1 MCHSCHSF
9 CVVVV
14 GGSDVGVVYIVA
26 GVAVV
31 AGGVVM
37 VIFVVEAD
45 EKNVKAGK
53 GRTVDFSFELT
64 EAAKNDRVIT
74 LLPIVI
80 TILFKSA
87 CDKQFE
93 VLWCFAKNESCF
105 VFFV

>member
-37 VIFVVEAD
+37 VIFVVEAN

-64 EAAKNDRVIT
+64 EAAKNDSQSHNTTTNSHNNTVQICMWQ
-74 LLPIVI
+74 
-80 TILFKSA
+80 TI
-87 CDKQFE
+87 
-93 VLWCFAKNESCF
+93 WGF
-105 VFFV
+105 VVFC